1 MLDVLATIP
10 CPRIYVAPHGR
21 AAADPCALAGH
32 VEGRVATSLPE
43 ALSFAALA
51 RAAASDPAAPVV
63 VCGSLYLVGE
73 ARALLLDLPTDPPV
87 AL

>member
-1 MLDVLATIP
+1 ML
-10 CPRIYVAPHGR
+10 RSVAPG
-21 AAADPCALAGH
+21 
-32 VEGRVATSLPE
+32 TSTSDVGE
-43 ALSFAALA
+43 ALVAARRSA
-51 RAAASDPAAPVV
+51 GEAPVV